1 MPLQGLGYAGFGSAA
16 LDDWRQFGTGLVGL
30 QAVER
35 SASLLAFRM
44 DDRKQCIVIDRAMPE
59 GTRFFGWEVADAA
72 DLDALAAR
80 LEKHQVKVAAEPR
93 ALADARRVRGLI
105 SFSYP
110 AGNRL
115 ESFYGAEIAE
125 EPFSPGRSISGFRT
139 GPLGLGHAVLTV
151 ENIDAIMPF
160 YVDLL
165 GFGLSDYM
173 QKPFRAYF
181 FHINPRHHSLA
192 LIETG
197 RNGMHHLMVELFSL
211 DDVGQ
216 SYDVALSQADRIGVT
231 LGRHTNDLMTS
242 FYAKT
247 PSSFMVE
254 CGWGGREIEPSTWRP
269 FELQD
274 GPSLWGHER
283 VFSPQMLPEKRRGA
297 SPGQFGRLAI
307 MHGLPL
313 LVDEGVFGVI
323 AKQFKRLA
331 GRLHALLEGIDQLRR
346 APIILVGEMG
356 LQRNFYVRRL
366 RCRLRRNAVEHH
378 ARGQF
383 GNPGSADDGDCTA
396 EAEAGQSDFAAVL
409 AEVLRGTA
417 HGLGGDVHEIQR
429 IHFPAGGIGVVI
441 WHHLAGIEIGRQCI
455 EAGQREA
462 VAQPLDLVREPPPF
476 LDHDHARRVAAGGI
490 GRS

>member
-1 MPLQGLGYAGFGSAA
+1 MPLQALGYAGFGSAA

-30 QAVER
+30 QAVEK
-35 SASLLAFRM
+35 SPSLLAFRM
-44 DDRKQCIVIDRAMPE
+44 DDRKQRIVIDRSMPD
-59 GTRFFGWEVADAA
+59 GARFFGWEVADAVA
-72 DLDALAAR
+72 LEKLAAR
-80 LEKHQVKVAAEPR
+80 LEQAEVAVVAEPQ

-105 SFSYP
+105 SFHDP

-115 ESFYGAEIAE
+115 EAFYGAEIDDT
-125 EPFSPGRSISGFRT
+125 PFRPGRSISGFRT

-151 ENIDAIMPF
+151 ENIDAVMPF

-181 FHINPRHHSLA
+181 FHINARHHSLA

-216 SYDVALSQADRIGVT
+216 SYDVALSEPDRIGVT

-254 CGWGGREIEPSTWRP
+254 CGWGGREIDPSTWRP

-283 VFSPQMLPEKRRGA
+283 VWLPPADREAAREMRMRA
-297 SPGQFGRLAI
+297 AAA
-307 MHGLPL
+307 GL
-313 LVDEGVFGVI
+313 
-323 AKQFKRLA
+323 
-331 GRLHALLEGIDQLRR
+331 R
-346 APIILVGEMG
+346 APVQVMDG
-356 LQRNFYVRRL
+356 NYRL
-366 RCRLRRNAVEHH
+366 LSGTC
-378 ARGQF
+378 
-383 GNPGSADDGDCTA
+383 PWWDGVSK
-396 EAEAGQSDFAAVL
+396 AG
-409 AEVLRGTA
+409 
-417 HGLGGDVHEIQR
+417 
-429 IHFPAGGIGVVI
+429 
-441 WHHLAGIEIGRQCI
+441 
-455 EAGQREA
+455 
-462 VAQPLDLVREPPPF
+462 
-476 LDHDHARRVAAGGI
+476 
-490 GRS
+490 